1 MLSNELC
8 KMSCRGCRRSF
19 QEGWYE
25 ERGCPSHL
33 EDLTYVY
40 GVLQGR
46 NGPLLRG
53 REIESQSPFFQP
65 SGWAGVLRKFLIN
78 PGACPG
84 NRMMN
89 PDAGSPAGPLKL
101 AGRAGPQADA
111 E

>member
-1 MLSNELC
+1 MC
-8 KMSCRGCRRSF
+8 
-19 QEGWYE
+19 
-25 ERGCPSHL
+25 GCPSHL
-33 EDLTYVY
+33 EDLTY

-46 NGPLLRG
+46 NEPLLG
-53 REIESQSPFFQP
+53 SRETKSQSPFFQP
-65 SGWAGVLRKFLIN
+65 SGWAGVLRKVLID

-89 PDAGSPAGPLKL
+89 PDAESPAGPLKL